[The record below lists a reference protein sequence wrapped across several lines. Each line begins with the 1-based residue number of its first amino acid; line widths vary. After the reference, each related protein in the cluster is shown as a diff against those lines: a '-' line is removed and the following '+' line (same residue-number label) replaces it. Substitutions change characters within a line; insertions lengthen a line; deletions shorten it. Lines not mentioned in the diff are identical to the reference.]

1 MTKKTPTTA
10 TRDAAGYVRLDLGGW
25 ACTLPPGVD
34 SPEIRQALMVYRDE
48 LWQLITERG
57 LWSVGP
63 DTHPGPSPRTSS
75 AACRELQ
82 HTAALALA
90 GCAGELPL

>member
-1 MTKKTPTTA
+1 MLPSLTA
-10 TRDAAGYVRLDLGGW
+10 TRDAAGYVRLDLGAF

-34 SPEIRQALMVYRDE
+34 SPEIRQALILYRDE
-48 LWQLITERG
+48 LRRLITERG
-57 LWSVGP
+57 LWENGAVATS
-63 DTHPGPSPRTSS
+63 PGPLPSP
-75 AACRELQ
+75 AACREFQ

>member
-1 MTKKTPTTA
+1 MLPSLTA
-10 TRDAAGYVRLDLGGW
+10 TRNAAGYVTLDVGAF

-34 SPEIRQALMVYRDE
+34 SPQLRQALILYRDE
-48 LWQLITERG
+48 LRQLITERG
-57 LWSVGP
+57 LWSVGA
-63 DTHPGPSPRTSS
+63 DTHPGPGPRPSS